1 MKAFKNEKDLFKYYF
16 EHRFKQNDIVF
27 NDARLL
33 DKPLLNNCMNTKNVL
48 VFHNSHIDGDNIK
61 SSYKIALEN
70 SDKVAQYLLLTHMQK
85 DDI

>member
-33 DKPLLNNCMNTKNVL
+33 DKPLLNNCMNTKMCLYFIIATSMAIILNL
-48 VFHNSHIDGDNIK
+48 HTKLHWKILIK
-61 SSYKIALEN
+61 
-70 SDKVAQYLLLTHMQK
+70 
-85 DDI
+85 